1 MVGLFDKGDM
11 RMSATQR
18 PAAGEP
24 LQGSASSS
32 SGPVRADVL
41 FSRFVPTGIFG
52 KIRNFPLMRI
62 LLAICFIIPVLAINA
77 GIVYGVISNLPEPA
91 ATYVDIARM
100 VLTFFALMYMWRAYC
115 RIIEKREAYEL
126 GTRRAL
132 PEFLLGVI
140 LALSVVG
147 TTVFIFFQAGIYQI
161 GSFNAPLIIVSSL
174 ATYMTGSL
182 MQEIVARLIVYR
194 LTEEFLGTWAAIA
207 ISALF
212 FGIAHA
218 ANPNQTALS
227 TFNLIITS
235 FLFIGPFMLSRRVW
249 MVLGMHFG
257 WNFTQTGIFGMPNSG
272 IPIPGYITPIIDGPD
287 WLTGGSVGI
296 ENSVLT
302 VGLSLVLSAILMVV
316 VIRRGQIVKP
326 RWRRG

>member
-1 MVGLFDKGDM
+1 ML
-11 RMSATQR
+11 MSASNNPSRAT
-18 PAAGEP
+18 
-24 LQGSASSS
+24 SASPA
-32 SGPVRADVL
+32 GPVRADIL
-41 FSRFVPTGIFG
+41 FSRFKPRGIIG
-52 KIRNFPLMRI
+52 RIRNFPLMRI
-62 LLAICFIIPVLAINA
+62 LIGVCFIVPVLAVNA
-77 GIVYGVISNLPEPA
+77 GIVYGLIVNLPEPV

-100 VLTFFALMYMWRAYC
+100 ILTFFALMYMWRAYC
-115 RIIEKREAYEL
+115 RIIEKREAYEFGL
-126 GTRRAL
+126 RRAV

-147 TTVFIFFQAGIYQI
+147 TTVFVFFQAGIYQI

-182 MQEIVARLIVYR
+182 MQEIIARLIVYR

-249 MVLGMHFG
+249 MVLGMHFA

-272 IPIPGYITPIIDGPD
+272 IPIPGYITPIINGPD
-287 WLTGGSVGI
+287 WLTGGAVGI

-302 VGLSLVLSAILMVV
+302 VGLSLALSAILMVV